1 MRTALR
7 SLAARWRLLSWI
19 NTLPLISISYGLPN
33 VANEISVTTGLQVS
47 NGSSRRPSNQLTKN
61 FDQVA
66 VGIAE
71 ATFALTTSDT
81 AFTLPIT
88 SPGHAQLRNDGSTV
102 IEWGPDNGSG
112 AIAVAGEISPGA
124 TTQTEMKAA
133 WTSIRARTIS
143 GTGLLSVVIARK

>member
-1 MRTALR
+1 M
-7 SLAARWRLLSWI
+7 
-19 NTLPLISISYGLPN
+19 
-33 VANEISVTTGLQVS
+33 ANEISVTTGLQVT
-47 NGSSRRPSNQLTKN
+47 NGSSRRPSNQLTKT
-61 FDQVA
+61 FDQAA

-81 AFTLPIT
+81 SFNLPIT
-88 SPGHAQLRNDGSTV
+88 SPGHTQLRNDGTNT

-124 TTQTEMKAA
+124 TTQIELKSGATA
-133 WTSIRARTIS
+133 IRARTTS